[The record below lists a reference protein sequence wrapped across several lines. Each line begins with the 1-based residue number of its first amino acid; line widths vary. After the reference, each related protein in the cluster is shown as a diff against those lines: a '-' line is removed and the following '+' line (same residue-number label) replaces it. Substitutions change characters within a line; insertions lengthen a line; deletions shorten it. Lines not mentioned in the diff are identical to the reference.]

1 MINRREG
8 KLAFTFPGQGS
19 FNGDVLL
26 ALHQSPTWRTEFQQA
41 QDISRRVLGHDFLL
55 LVESSSQQERERI
68 LKACPDLDQVGIY
81 VADYLTAAGLIAEGL
96 APDLLLGHSFGELAA
111 LAIAGVYT
119 FETGLRI
126 VCQRSAILG
135 HLASGGRMAALS
147 CNSERALQL
156 LRGLKDSPLEI
167 AVLNHKRQTVVSGLP
182 AELERL
188 RESAAS
194 QGVSLTTLKSRHPFH
209 SSLLRPLVEPFRLM
223 LCGYAFEPPAIPV
236 YLCTERKFLSDGD
249 NLPSIL
255 SEQFFKQLD
264 FSAILLELHGLGFR
278 NFVECGAGNIVT
290 KVTQEAGLEGVEAYA
305 SAPLVDGPE
314 KGRDA
319 ILRRFSAELVTNRP
333 AAPQLSMTAT
343 PQLSELIRDMH
354 AVLGRA
360 SRALEVLE
368 AENNLTAIT
377 VPAGKAEHEPA
388 PLPELIAEPELCDA
402 DPVAIVAMGCVLPGA
417 QSPEQYWSNIL
428 EGVSGITDL
437 GDGDPTAALDFL
449 GGSARPDQ
457 KIVSDKTYTLL
468 SGSAGTIVYDAA
480 LLSSSYSKAQ
490 FERLTQA
497 EKLLAMASAQAFAGV
512 LRAKLSAI
520 PADRIECVLGATA
533 DGFREYELAM
543 FEESMEETLA
553 QVETDPGSRAAFAK
567 SLQRIWGEPA
577 TDNPRVPQSDS
588 CRAVIESTV
597 GRPIRTYVI
606 DAACSSSLYAIGLGV
621 TALQD
626 RTKDVMLVGGVFAP
640 ALANSALFAQFRGL
654 SPNAS
659 RPFDVSADGVIFGE
673 GSGMLVLKRLSDAM
687 AAGDPVLGVVRGVGV
702 SSDGKSP
709 AINVPQSKGQSIAI
723 RRAYDT
729 SHIDTN
735 SIQYVEAHAT
745 ATPVGDAV
753 EFGALQRAITRNPEL
768 PRIELGSV
776 KALVGHTGWAA
787 GAASVIKL
795 CKAFENRTIPPQ
807 YNYNSPNP
815 AIDLSASPFQISTK
829 AKPWP
834 DNSGMPRRAAINGFG
849 FGGTNAHLILEEF
862 KPAYHAKLCAAVA
875 PTAPANQTLAVI
887 DAATLFP
894 SANGIDKNATK
905 GQHAFARAALRLPK
919 GQRLLPDVTEHMDS
933 GQYLAL
939 LAAEQVLPALGD
951 KLKDLRGEIGIVIG
965 VESKTDRGIRANQR
979 IFLDRLIRKFAEDK
993 TSDGLPLGDRAEIL
1007 DRVCT
1012 AVRKDVIPSGPYTL
1026 PGLMPNVISG
1036 RVANMF
1042 ELHGPNVV
1050 IDMGSNSLFQSLM
1063 VARDFL
1069 MHGECK
1075 AVLAGGLN
1083 GVRLTP
1089 NDAEA
1094 AFLAVLTTEATAREL
1109 NLPIACLLTVGGSL
1123 PQTAMASSTGMNYR
1137 GAHGAIELS
1146 EAIAG
1151 IREGKHEIVVR
1162 EQQSNSA
1169 LARELVFRS
1178 AQPIA
1183 KPAPAVTLAPSGSL
1197 APPVPAPPVPAAAQV
1212 SGTYAFVQNTPLY
1225 YYTPVETAAPLPAP
1239 SIAKRERR
1247 ILFLTDQPAHW
1258 RQLEKTGALDAF
1270 DYHVICAHAAS
1281 LAQSTPIDLAGEEA
1295 VKAALAALPG
1305 GFDTVVAVKFSGEG
1319 LPDSLLT
1326 SPLENVLGLTDL
1338 AFAVCRHFYDRFQ
1351 AGAMAMGSLCLGAYI
1366 GGRLNPFSGLLGGFV
1381 KSFARELPAA
1391 VCRSLNVDDS
1401 DFRLGM
1407 TRLDAELLHRD
1418 KAVEVC
1424 YRQGSRYAIELSR
1437 IERPSQGDAPL
1448 LNSDS
1453 VVLATGGGRGV
1464 TAVLTEEILT
1474 RFGCTVVALGRTN
1487 PDLAPPH
1494 ILRMSATELAAYEP
1508 EFYKSELA
1516 KGGGIKITEL
1526 KNRFRSYQAAQ
1537 EVNALVQSLSALPGR
1552 FEYISCDITNGDITT
1567 AIVESVFKKY
1577 GRLDM
1582 VLHGAGIQIS
1592 KVITRKTVSDY
1603 HSVVAAKIASLQHIY
1618 RACEMHRAGRPL
1630 HYHLLTSAFSYM
1642 GNDGQPDYGAVNE
1655 SLNRLADVM
1664 SAAPESLETHSE
1676 WCSVAW
1682 LGWAGIGMTRG
1693 SEFAALAASRG
1704 LRGVTRSEGREIFS
1718 HFLTGQATAPI
1729 NILMA
1734 DGELKFYDVATTPRT
1749 YAPSPSIP
1757 APVLASPSR
1766 ARKQKLTVERTVTAD
1781 GAPYILNHCVDG
1793 IPTLP
1798 GAFLNM
1804 MIAEAAQE
1812 LRPDL
1817 KITAFEDAAFR
1828 RFVRLRS
1835 DGPTHLRLNAAV
1847 VSESDESTLIRVEV
1861 VSDFTHKSGKVLQKD
1876 VVQTE
1881 MSVRMGPSV
1890 NRPRSTSA
1898 NGSSSAT
1905 GRVLSDP
1912 YVMQGSPVH
1921 LNGPFRTLNN
1931 IVVGESNRSADY
1943 RMTEMSGIGSGGNA
1957 FLSSLMVMDSLW
1969 RFGAIDLHADNTLPV
1984 YVPEACRVMNVYF
1997 DLGNP
2002 GVMST
2007 LSAELSM
2014 RGSNPTA
2021 DQDRLTIGPV
2031 EVRDSEGSVLLS
2043 VDGGV
2048 CRRLGEVRNGH

>member
-1 MINRREG
+1 
-8 KLAFTFPGQGS
+8 
-19 FNGDVLL
+19 
-26 ALHQSPTWRTEFQQA
+26 
-41 QDISRRVLGHDFLL
+41 
-55 LVESSSQQERERI
+55 
-68 LKACPDLDQVGIY
+68 
-81 VADYLTAAGLIAEGL
+81 
-96 APDLLLGHSFGELAA
+96 
-111 LAIAGVYT
+111 
-119 FETGLRI
+119 
-126 VCQRSAILG
+126 
-135 HLASGGRMAALS
+135 
-147 CNSERALQL
+147 
-156 LRGLKDSPLEI
+156 
-167 AVLNHKRQTVVSGLP
+167 
-182 AELERL
+182 
-188 RESAAS
+188 
-194 QGVSLTTLKSRHPFH
+194 
-209 SSLLRPLVEPFRLM
+209 
-223 LCGYAFEPPAIPV
+223 
-236 YLCTERKFLSDGD
+236 
-249 NLPSIL
+249 
-255 SEQFFKQLD
+255 
-264 FSAILLELHGLGFR
+264 
-278 NFVECGAGNIVT
+278 
-290 KVTQEAGLEGVEAYA
+290 
-305 SAPLVDGPE
+305 
-314 KGRDA
+314 
-319 ILRRFSAELVTNRP
+319 
-333 AAPQLSMTAT
+333 
-343 PQLSELIRDMH
+343 
-354 AVLGRA
+354 
-360 SRALEVLE
+360 
-368 AENNLTAIT
+368 
-377 VPAGKAEHEPA
+377 
-388 PLPELIAEPELCDA
+388 
-402 DPVAIVAMGCVLPGA
+402 MGCVLPGA
-417 QSPEQYWSNIL
+417 QNPEQYWSNIL
-428 EGVSGITDL
+428 AGVSGITDL
-437 GDGDPTAALDFL
+437 AAEDPTASVDFL
-449 GGSARPDQ
+449 GGSAGPEQ
-457 KIVSDKTYTLL
+457 KIVSDKSYTAL

-480 LLSSSYSKAQ
+480 LLSTSYSKEQ
-490 FERLTQA
+490 FERLMRA
-497 EKLLAMASAQAFAGV
+497 EKLLAMASSQAFSGT

-533 DGFREYELAM
+533 DGSHEYDYAV

-553 QVETDPGSRAAFAK
+553 QVETDASRSAVFSK
-567 SLQRIWGEPA
+567 SLRRIWGEPA
-577 TDNPRVPQSDS
+577 ADNPRAAQSES
-588 CRAVIESTV
+588 CRAVIEATA

-606 DAACSSSLYAIGLGV
+606 DAACSSSLYAVGLGV
-621 TALQD
+621 TALQAG
-626 RTKDVMLVGGVFAP
+626 TKDMMLVGGVFAP

-654 SPNAS
+654 SPNGS

-673 GSGMLVLKRLSDAM
+673 GSGLLVLKRLSDAM
-687 AAGDPVLGVVRGVGV
+687 SAGDPVLGVVRGVGV

-709 AINVPQSKGQSIAI
+709 AINVPQSKGQSMAI
-723 RRAYDT
+723 RRAYDA

-753 EFGALQRAITRNPEL
+753 EFGALQRAISRKPEL

-807 YNYNSPNP
+807 YNYSSPNP
-815 AIDLSASPFQISTK
+815 AIDLNASPFQISTT

-834 DNSGMPRRAAINGFG
+834 ANSGLPRRAAINGFG

-862 KPAYHAKLCAAVA
+862 DPGYHAKLCAAVT
-875 PTAPANQTLAVI
+875 PKAPANQTLAVI
-887 DAATLFP
+887 DTAALFP
-894 SANGIDKNATK
+894 SASGIEKNATK
-905 GQHAFARAALRLPK
+905 GQQAFARAALRLPK

-951 KLKDLRGEIGIVIG
+951 RLKELRGEFGIVIG
-965 VESKTDRGIRANQR
+965 VESKTERGIRANQR
-979 IFLDRLIRKFAEDK
+979 IFLDRLKRKFSED
-993 TSDGLPLGDRAEIL
+993 TISDGLPPAERTDLL
-1007 DRVCT
+1007 DRLCA

-1083 GVRLTP
+1083 GVRMTSK
-1089 NDAEA
+1089 DAEA
-1094 AFLAVLTTEATAREL
+1094 AFLAVLTTEETAREL

-1123 PQTAMASSTGMNYR
+1123 PQTATAPSTGLNYR
-1137 GAHGAIELS
+1137 GAHGTIELS
-1146 EAIAG
+1146 EAIAKV
-1151 IREGKHEIVVR
+1151 REGKPEIVVR

-1169 LARELVFRS
+1169 LARELVFKS
-1178 AQPIA
+1178 ARPVA
-1183 KPAPAVTLAPSGSL
+1183 ETVPVAAPASAAG
-1197 APPVPAPPVPAAAQV
+1197 PVSIAGPVPAAEPASV
-1212 SGTYAFVQNTPLY
+1212 SAPAGHAYAFVQNTPVY
-1225 YYTPVETAAPLPAP
+1225 YYTPVETAAPLPTP
-1239 SIAKRERR
+1239 SIAKRARR

-1258 RQLEKTGALDAF
+1258 RQLEKTGALSGF
-1270 DYHVICAHAAS
+1270 DYHVICAHAAT
-1281 LAQSTPIDLAGEEA
+1281 LARSTAIDLASEEA
-1295 VKAALAALPG
+1295 VKAALGALPG

-1326 SPLENVLGLTDL
+1326 TPLENVLGLMDL
-1338 AFAVCRHFYDRFQ
+1338 TFAVCRHFYEEFR
-1351 AGAMAMGSLCLGAYI
+1351 AGAMAMGSLCLGAFI
-1366 GGRLNPFSGLLGGFV
+1366 GGRLNPFTGLLAGFV

-1391 VCRSLNVDDS
+1391 VCRSLNVDEFE
-1401 DFRLGM
+1401 FRQGM
-1407 TRLDAELLHRD
+1407 TRLDAELSHRD

-1424 YRQGSRYAIELSR
+1424 YRDGNRYVIELSR
-1437 IERPSQGDAPL
+1437 LERPSQGDAPL
-1448 LNSDS
+1448 LTSDS

-1464 TAVLTEEILT
+1464 TAVLTEELLT
-1474 RFGCTVVALGRTN
+1474 RLGCTVVALGRTN
-1487 PDLAPPH
+1487 PAKAPAS
-1494 ILRMSATELAAYEP
+1494 ILRMNATELAAYEQ
-1508 EFYKSELA
+1508 EFYKSGLA
-1516 KGGGIKITEL
+1516 KGGGVKITDL

-1537 EVNALVQSLSALPGR
+1537 EVNELVQSLSALPGR
-1552 FEYISCDITNGDITT
+1552 FEYISGDITDGEYTT
-1567 AIVESVFKKY
+1567 AIVESIFKKY

-1592 KVITRKTVSDY
+1592 KVIPRKTVGDF
-1603 HSVVAAKIASLQHIY
+1603 HSVLAAKIASLQHIY
-1618 RACEMHRAGRPL
+1618 AACEKHRAGRPV

-1664 SAAPESLETHSE
+1664 SVAPESRESRSQ

-1734 DGELKFYDVATTPRT
+1734 DGELKFYDVATTPGF
-1749 YAPSPSIP
+1749 YVPDPHVP
-1757 APVLASPSR
+1757 APRPALPVLTPSQ
-1766 ARKQKLTVERTVTAD
+1766 ARKEKLTVERTVTAD

-1798 GAFLNM
+1798 GAFLIM
-1804 MIAEAAQE
+1804 MVAEAALE

-1835 DGPTHLRLNAAV
+1835 DGPTNLRLNV
-1847 VSESDESTLIRVEV
+1847 GIVSENDESTLIRVEV

-1890 NRPRSTSA
+1890 NCARSAVA
-1898 NGSSSAT
+1898 NGSSRASSSSAK

-1921 LNGPFRTLNN
+1921 LNGPFKTLNN
-1931 IVVGESNRSADY
+1931 IVVGESDRSAEY
-1943 RMTEMSGIGSGGNA
+1943 RMTEMSGIGSGGHA

-1969 RFGAIDLHADNTLPV
+1969 RFGAIDMHADNTLPV
-1984 YVPEACRVMNVYF
+1984 YVPEACKVMNVYF

-2002 GVMST
+2002 GVAST
-2007 LSAELSM
+2007 LSEGLSM
-2014 RGSNPTA
+2014 AGSNPTA

-2031 EVRDSEGSVLLS
+2031 EVRDPVGSVLLT
-2043 VDGGV
+2043 VDGGI

>member
-8 KLAFTFPGQGS
+8 KLVFTFPGQGS
-19 FNGDVLL
+19 FSGDVLREL
-26 ALHQSPTWRTEFQQA
+26 YESSTWRTEFLQA
-41 QDISRRVLGHDFLL
+41 RDICRRVLGHDFLL
-55 LVESSSQQERERI
+55 LVESHSQEEREQI

-81 VADYLTAAGLIAEGL
+81 VVDYLTAAGLIAAGL
-96 APDLLLGHSFGELAA
+96 TPDLLLGHSFGEIAA
-111 LAIAGVYT
+111 LAVAGVYT

-126 VCQRSAILG
+126 VCQRSAILS
-135 HLASGGRMAALS
+135 HLATGGRMAAIS
-147 CNSERALQL
+147 CNVDRALQL
-156 LRGLKDSPLEI
+156 ICGLKCSSLEI

-194 QGVSLTTLKSRHPFH
+194 QGVSVTLLKSRHPFH
-209 SSLLRPLVEPFRLM
+209 SSLLRPIVEPFRLM
-223 LCGYAFEPPAIPV
+223 LCGYAFEPAAIPV
-236 YLCTERKFLSDGD
+236 YLCTDRKFLSADA
-249 NLPSIL
+249 NLPSVL
-255 SEQFFKQLD
+255 AEQFIKQLD
-264 FSAILLELHGLGFR
+264 FSAILHELHGLGFR
-278 NFVECGAGNIVT
+278 RFVECGAGNIVT

-305 SAPLVDGPE
+305 IAPLVDGLE
-314 KGRDA
+314 KGRA
-319 ILRRFSAELVTNRP
+319 ATLEKLGAKIVTSRP
-333 AAPQLSMTAT
+333 AAAPKPAQLT
-343 PQLSELIRDMH
+343 ELADLIKEMH

-360 SRALEVLE
+360 SRTMEKFS
-368 AENNLTAIT
+368 AENNSIG
-377 VPAGKAEHEPA
+377 VIEPA
-388 PLPELIAEPELCDA
+388 RLAAPEPVPELEHIAEPEPCDA
-402 DPVAIVAMGCVLPGA
+402 DPIAIVAMGCVLPGA
-417 QSPEQYWSNIL
+417 QNPEQYWSNIL
-428 EGVSGITDL
+428 AGFSGITDL
-437 GDGDPTAALDFL
+437 GDEDPTSALDFL
-449 GGSARPDQ
+449 GGSAGPEQ
-457 KIVSDKTYTLL
+457 KIVSDKTYTQL
-468 SGSAGTIVYDAA
+468 SGYAGTILYDAA
-480 LLSSSYSKAQ
+480 LLSSLYSRAE
-490 FERLTQA
+490 FERLTRA
-497 EKLLAMASAQAFAGV
+497 EKLLAMASAQAFAGPF
-512 LRAKLSAI
+512 RAQLSAI

-533 DGFREYELAM
+533 DGFHEYDLAV

-553 QVETDPGSRAAFAK
+553 QVENDASRRALFAK
-567 SLQRIWGEPA
+567 SLRRIWGEPA
-577 TDNPRVPQSDS
+577 ADNPRAPQSDS
-588 CRAVIESTV
+588 CRAVIASTA
-597 GRPIRTYVI
+597 GRPIRTYII

-640 ALANSALFAQFRGL
+640 AQANSALFAQFRGL

-673 GSGMLVLKRLSDAM
+673 GSGLLVLKRLSDAM
-687 AAGDPVLGVVRGVGV
+687 AAGDPVMGVVRGVGV

-723 RRAYDT
+723 RRAYDA
-729 SHIDTN
+729 SHIDVN

-776 KALVGHTGWAA
+776 KALIGHTGWAA
-787 GAASVIKL
+787 GIASVIKL
-795 CKAFENRTIPPQ
+795 CKAFESHTIPPQ

-815 AIDLSASPFQISTK
+815 QIDLNASPFRISTT
-829 AKPWP
+829 ANPWP
-834 DNSGMPRRAAINGFG
+834 ANSGLPRRAAINGFG

-862 KPAYHAKLCAAVA
+862 HSAYHAKLCASVA
-875 PTAPANQTLAVI
+875 PKAPASPTLAVI
-887 DAATLFP
+887 DAAALFP
-894 SANGIDKNATK
+894 SANGIEKNPTK
-905 GQHAFARAALRLPK
+905 ALQAFSRAALHLPK

-951 KLKDLRGEIGIVIG
+951 RLKDLRGEIGIVIG
-965 VESKTDRGIRANQR
+965 VESKTERGIRANQR
-979 IFLDRLIRKFAEDK
+979 IFLDRLKRKFAEDK
-993 TSDGLPLGDRAEIL
+993 TSDGLALAERTAIL
-1007 DRVCT
+1007 DRVCA

-1083 GVRLTP
+1083 AVRVTP
-1089 NDAEA
+1089 TDAEA
-1094 AFLAVLTTEATAREL
+1094 AFLTVLTTEATAREL

-1123 PQTAMASSTGMNYR
+1123 PQTAIAYSAGRNYR
-1137 GAHGAIELS
+1137 GAQGTIELS
-1146 EAIAG
+1146 EAIARA
-1151 IREGKHEIVVR
+1151 REGTRKIVVR
-1162 EQQSNSA
+1162 EQQSDSA
-1169 LARELVFRS
+1169 LARELVFQP
-1178 AQPIA
+1178 AQTVVKPNPVPVVA
-1183 KPAPAVTLAPSGSL
+1183 PAPAT
-1197 APPVPAPPVPAAAQV
+1197 V
-1212 SGTYAFVQNTPLY
+1212 SASTTYAYVQNTPIY
-1225 YYTPVETAAPLPAP
+1225 YYTPVETAVPLPAL
-1239 SIAKRERR
+1239 SIAKRTRR
-1247 ILFLTDQPAHW
+1247 VLFLTDQPAHW
-1258 RQLEKTGALDAF
+1258 RQLEKIGALSGF
-1270 DYHVICAHAAS
+1270 NYHVICAQAAS
-1281 LAQSTPIDLAGEEA
+1281 LAQSTPIDLASDEA
-1295 VKAALAALPG
+1295 VKVALGALPG

-1326 SPLENVLGLTDL
+1326 TPLENVLGLMDL
-1338 AFAVCRHFYDRFQ
+1338 SFAVCRHFYEQFR
-1351 AGAMAMGSLCLGAYI
+1351 AGAMAMGSLCLGAFI
-1366 GGRLNPFSGLLGGFV
+1366 GGRLNPFTGLLAGFV
-1381 KSFARELPAA
+1381 KSLARELPAA
-1391 VCRSLNVDDS
+1391 VCRSLNLEEI
-1401 DFRLGM
+1401 DFRQGM
-1407 TRLDAELLHRD
+1407 SRLDAELSHRD

-1424 YRQGSRYAIELSR
+1424 YREGNRYAIELSR
-1437 IERPSQGDAPL
+1437 LEHLSYCDAPL
-1448 LNSDS
+1448 LTSDS

-1464 TAVLTEEILT
+1464 TAVLTEELLT
-1474 RFGCTVVALGRTN
+1474 RFGCTVAALGRTD
-1487 PDLAPPH
+1487 PAMAPSH
-1494 ILRMSATELAAYEP
+1494 ILRMNASELAAYEQ

-1516 KGGGIKITEL
+1516 KNNGVKITEL

-1537 EVNALVQSLSALPGR
+1537 EVNEVVQSLSALPGR
-1552 FEYISCDITNGDITT
+1552 FEYISGDITNPETTT
-1567 AIVESVFKKY
+1567 ATVESVFKKY

-1592 KVITRKTVSDY
+1592 KVLTRKTVGDF
-1603 HSVVAAKIASLQHIY
+1603 HNVVAAKIASLQHIY
-1618 RACEMHRAGRPL
+1618 NACERLRAGRPV

-1664 SAAPESLETHSE
+1664 STAPKSLESHSH

-1704 LRGVTRSEGREIFS
+1704 LRGINRSEGREVFS

-1734 DGELKFYDVATTPRT
+1734 EGELKFYDVATTPGAFVA
-1749 YAPSPSIP
+1749 APR
-1757 APVLASPSR
+1757 LALPSR
-1766 ARKQKLTVERTVTAD
+1766 ARKERLTVERTVTAD

-1798 GAFLNM
+1798 GAFLIM
-1804 MIAEAAQE
+1804 MVAEAALE
-1812 LRPDL
+1812 LRPEL

-1835 DGPTHLRLNAAV
+1835 DGPTNLRLNASIVA
-1847 VSESDESTLIRVEV
+1847 ENDEGTLIRVEV

-1876 VVQTE
+1876 VMQTE
-1881 MSVRMGPSV
+1881 MSVRLGQSV
-1890 NRPRSTSA
+1890 NRARSASL
-1898 NGSSSAT
+1898 NGSSQAN
-1905 GRVLSDP
+1905 GRLLSDP
-1912 YVMQGSPVH
+1912 YVMTGSPVH

-1943 RMTEMSGIGSGGNA
+1943 RLTKMSGIGSGGQA

-1969 RFGAIDLHADNTLPV
+1969 RFGAIDLHPDNTLPV
-1984 YVPEACRVMNVYF
+1984 YVPEACKVMKVYF

-2002 GVMST
+2002 GVA
-2007 LSAELSM
+2007 SALPDELSM
-2014 RGSNPTA
+2014 TGSNPTA

-2031 EVRDSEGSVLLS
+2031 EVRDPVGSVLLT

>member
-1 MINRREG
+1 MINRRED
-8 KLAFTFPGQGS
+8 KLVFTFPGQGS
-19 FNGDVLL
+19 FNGDVLRE
-26 ALHQSPTWRTEFQQA
+26 LHESSVWRTEFQRA
-41 QDISRRVLGHDFLL
+41 QDICRYVLGHDFLL
-55 LVESSSQQERERI
+55 LVESRSQEEQERI
-68 LKACPDLDQVGIY
+68 LKACPDIDQVGIY
-81 VADYLTAAGLIAEGL
+81 VANYLTAAVLIASGL
-96 APDLLLGHSFGELAA
+96 TPDLVLGHSFGEIAA
-111 LAIAGVYT
+111 LAIAGCYT

-126 VCQRSAILG
+126 VCQRSAILS
-135 HLASGGRMAALS
+135 HLASGGRMAAVS
-147 CNSERALQL
+147 CNADRTLELIH
-156 LRGLKDSPLEI
+156 GLKDSPLEI

-188 RESAAS
+188 REFAAS
-194 QGVSLTTLKSRHPFH
+194 QGVSVTSLKSRHAFH
-209 SSLLRPLVEPFRLM
+209 SSLLQPLVEPFRLM
-223 LCGYAFEPPAIPV
+223 LCGYAFQPAAIPV
-236 YLCTERKFLSDGD
+236 YLCTERKLLTAGD

-255 SEQFFKQLD
+255 SEQFCKQLD
-264 FSAILLELHGLGFR
+264 FSAILLELHRLGFR
-278 NFVECGAGNIVT
+278 HFVECGAGNIVT
-290 KVTQEAGLEGVEAYA
+290 RVTQEAGLEGVEAYA
-305 SAPLVDGPE
+305 GAPVADGPE
-314 KGRDA
+314 KGRAA
-319 ILRRFSAELVTNRP
+319 ILKRFSANIVTKQK
-333 AAPQLSMTAT
+333 AAPQLSMTGA
-343 PQLSELIRDMH
+343 PQFAELIRDMH
-354 AVLGRA
+354 AVLSRA
-360 SRALEVLE
+360 SRLIEEVE
-368 AENNLTAIT
+368 AESKLVAT
-377 VPAGKAEHEPA
+377 VEPVLQ
-388 PLPELIAEPELCDA
+388 PNPVPEPESMIEPGPCDA

-417 QSPEQYWSNIL
+417 QNPEQYWSNIL
-428 EGVSGITDL
+428 AGVSGITDL
-437 GDGDPTAALDFL
+437 GDHDPTAALDFL

-468 SGSAGTIVYDAA
+468 SGSAGAIVYDAA

-490 FERLTQA
+490 FERLTRA
-497 EKLLAMASAQAFAGV
+497 EKLLAMASAQAFAGA

-533 DGFREYELAM
+533 DGFHEYELAM

-553 QVETDPGSRAAFAK
+553 QVETDASRRATFSK
-567 SLQRIWGEPA
+567 SLRRIWGEPA
-577 TDNPRVPQSDS
+577 ADNPRVPQSDS
-588 CRAVIESTV
+588 CRGVIESTA

-673 GSGMLVLKRLSDAM
+673 GSGLLVLKRLSDAM
-687 AAGDPVLGVVRGVGV
+687 AAGDSVLGVVRGVGV

-723 RRAYDT
+723 LRAYDS

-753 EFGALQRAITRNPEL
+753 EFGALQRAITRKPEL

-815 AIDLSASPFQISTK
+815 AIDLSASPFQISTTV
-829 AKPWP
+829 KPWP
-834 DNSGMPRRAAINGFG
+834 SNSGVPRRAAINGFG

-862 KPAYHAKLCAAVA
+862 NPAYHAKLCAAVA
-875 PTAPANQTLAVI
+875 PMTPANPTLAVI
-887 DAATLFP
+887 DAAALFP
-894 SANGIDKNATK
+894 SASGIEKSPTNG
-905 GQHAFARAALRLPK
+905 QQAFARAALRLPK

-939 LAAEQVLPALGD
+939 LAAEQVLPALGER
-951 KLKDLRGEIGIVIG
+951 LKELRDEIGIVIG

-979 IFLDRLIRKFAEDK
+979 IFLDRLRRKFAEDK
-993 TSDGLPLGDRAEIL
+993 TSDGLPLSERGVIL
-1007 DRVCT
+1007 DRVCD

-1083 GVRLTP
+1083 AVRVTP
-1089 NDAEA
+1089 DDAEA
-1094 AFLAVLTTEATAREL
+1094 AFLTVLTTEATAREL

-1123 PQTAMASSTGMNYR
+1123 PQTATASSTGLNYR
-1137 GAHGAIELS
+1137 GAHGVIELS
-1146 EAIAG
+1146 EAIAR
-1151 IREGKHEIVVR
+1151 IRKGEREIVVR
-1162 EQQSNSA
+1162 EQQSDSA

-1178 AQPIA
+1178 ALPLA
-1183 KPAPAVTLAPSGSL
+1183 KAAPAPAAVPVTVAP
-1197 APPVPAPPVPAAAQV
+1197 A
-1212 SGTYAFVQNTPLY
+1212 SGTYAFVQNTPVY
-1225 YYTPVETAAPLPAP
+1225 YYTPVETAAPLPVP
-1239 SIAKRERR
+1239 SIAKRVRR
-1247 ILFLTDQPAHW
+1247 ILFLTDQPVHW
-1258 RQLEKTGALDAF
+1258 RQLESTGVLGGF
-1270 DYHVICAHAAS
+1270 DYHVICAQAAS
-1281 LAQSTPIDLAGEEA
+1281 LAKSTPIDIASEDA
-1295 VKAALAALPG
+1295 VKAALGALPG
-1305 GFDTVVAVKFSGEG
+1305 GFDTVIAVKISGDG

-1326 SPLENVLGLTDL
+1326 TPLENVLGLTDL
-1338 AFAVCRHFYDRFQ
+1338 SFAVCRHFYEQFRT
-1351 AGAMAMGSLCLGAYI
+1351 GAMAMGSLCLGAFV
-1366 GGRLNPFSGLLGGFV
+1366 GGRLNPFSGLLAGFV
-1381 KSFARELPAA
+1381 KSLARELPAA
-1391 VCRSLNVDDS
+1391 ICRSVNVDAV
-1401 DFRLGM
+1401 DFRQGM
-1407 TRLDAELLHRD
+1407 MRLDAELSHRD

-1424 YRQGSRYAIELSR
+1424 YRDGNRYAIELSR
-1437 IERPSQGDAPL
+1437 VERPSQGDTPL
-1448 LNSDS
+1448 LTSDS

-1464 TAVLTEEILT
+1464 TAVLTEELLT
-1474 RFGCTVVALGRTN
+1474 RFGCTVVALGRTD
-1487 PDLAPPH
+1487 PAKAPAH
-1494 ILRMSATELAAYEP
+1494 ILRMSAAELAAYEP
-1508 EFYKSELA
+1508 EFYKAELA

-1537 EVNALVQSLSALPGR
+1537 EVNELVQSLSALPGR
-1552 FEYISCDITNGDITT
+1552 FEYISCDITNGENTT

-1592 KVITRKTVSDY
+1592 KVLTRKTVDDF
-1603 HSVVAAKIASLQHIY
+1603 HSVVAAKIASLQYIY
-1618 RACEMHRAGRPL
+1618 RACEKHRAGRPL

-1664 SAAPESLETHSE
+1664 AIAPESQKTHSD

-1718 HFLTGQATAPI
+1718 HFVAGKATAPI

-1734 DGELKFYDVATTPRT
+1734 DGELKFYDVATTPGP
-1749 YAPSPSIP
+1749 YVPSPY
-1757 APVLASPSR
+1757 ASPSESALP
-1766 ARKQKLTVERTVTAD
+1766 ARTRRERLTVERTVTAD

-1804 MIAEAAQE
+1804 MIAEAAHE

-1835 DGPTHLRLNAAV
+1835 DGPTNLRLNAAV
-1847 VSESDESTLIRVEV
+1847 VSESNESTLIRVEV

-1881 MSVRMGPSV
+1881 MSVRMGPAV
-1890 NRPRSTSA
+1890 NRPRSTAA
-1898 NGSSSAT
+1898 NGSSGAT

-1912 YVMQGSPVH
+1912 YVMKGSPVH

-2007 LSAELSM
+2007 LSSELSM

>member
-1 MINRREG
+1 MMDRREG
-8 KLAFTFPGQGS
+8 KLVFTFPGQGS
-19 FNGDVLL
+19 FNGDVLREL
-26 ALHQSPTWRTEFQQA
+26 YESSAWRTEFLQA

-55 LVESSSQQERERI
+55 LVESRSQEEREQI
-68 LKACPDLDQVGIY
+68 LKACPDIDQVGIY
-81 VADYLTAAGLIAEGL
+81 VADYLTAMGLITAGLT
-96 APDLLLGHSFGELAA
+96 PDLLLGHSFGELAA
-111 LAIAGVYT
+111 LAVAGVYT

-147 CNSERALQL
+147 CNADRAIQL
-156 LRGLKDSPLEI
+156 IRGLKGSPLEI
-167 AVLNHKRQTVVSGLP
+167 SVLNHKRQTVVSGLP
-182 AELERL
+182 GELERL
-188 RESAAS
+188 RELAAS
-194 QGVSLTTLKSRHPFH
+194 QGVSLTSLKSRHPFH
-209 SSLLRPLVEPFRLM
+209 SELLRPVVEPFRLM
-223 LCGYAFEPPAIPV
+223 LCGYAFEPAAIPV
-236 YLCTERKFLSDGD
+236 YLCTERKFLSAGD

-264 FSAILLELHGLGFR
+264 FSAILLELYGLGFR

-290 KVTQEAGLEGVEAYA
+290 KVTQEAGLEGGEAYA
-305 SAPLVDGPE
+305 SAPLADGPE
-314 KGRDA
+314 KGRAA
-319 ILRRFSAELVTNRP
+319 ILQKFSVEVVTKRT
-333 AAPQLSMTAT
+333 AAPQLSMTVA
-343 PQLSELIRDMH
+343 PQLSELIREMH

-360 SRALEVLE
+360 SRVLEELE
-368 AENNLTAIT
+368 AENNLVALI
-377 VPAGKAEHEPA
+377 EPTRQ
-388 PLPELIAEPELCDA
+388 AEPEPVPEPEQIAVLEPCDA

-417 QSPEQYWSNIL
+417 QNPDKYWSNIL
-428 EGVSGITDL
+428 AGVSGITDL
-437 GDGDPTAALDFL
+437 GDHDPSAALDFL

-468 SGSAGTIVYDAA
+468 SGSTGTIVYDAA

-490 FERLTQA
+490 FERLTRA
-497 EKLLAMASAQAFAGV
+497 EKLLAMASAQAFAGA

-533 DGFREYELAM
+533 DGFHEYELAM

-553 QVETDPGSRAAFAK
+553 QVETDASRRAAFAK
-567 SLQRIWGEPA
+567 SLRRIWGEPA
-577 TDNPRVPQSDS
+577 ADNPRVPQSDS
-588 CRAVIESTV
+588 CRAVIESTA

-709 AINVPQSKGQSIAI
+709 AINVPQSKGQSMAI

-753 EFGALQRAITRNPEL
+753 EFGALQRAITRKPEL

-795 CKAFENRTIPPQ
+795 CKAFESRTIPPQ

-815 AIDLSASPFQISTK
+815 AIDLNASPFQISTT

-834 DNSGMPRRAAINGFG
+834 ANSGLPRRAAINGFG

-862 KPAYHAKLCAAVA
+862 HPSYHAKLCAAVV
-875 PTAPANQTLAVI
+875 PKAPANPTLAVI
-887 DAATLFP
+887 DAAVLFP
-894 SANGIDKNATK
+894 SANGIEKNATK
-905 GQHAFARAALRLPK
+905 GQQAFARAALHLPK

-939 LAAEQVLPALGD
+939 LAAEQVLPALGER
-951 KLKDLRGEIGIVIG
+951 LKELRDEIGIVIG

-979 IFLDRLIRKFAEDK
+979 IFLDRLKRKFAEDK
-993 TSDGLPLGDRAEIL
+993 TSDGLPLTERADLL

-1094 AFLAVLTTEATAREL
+1094 AFLAILTTEATAREL

-1123 PQTAMASSTGMNYR
+1123 PQTAMASSTGLNYR

-1146 EAIAG
+1146 EAIARV
-1151 IREGKHEIVVR
+1151 REGKREIVVR

-1178 AQPIA
+1178 AQPQA
-1183 KPAPAVTLAPSGSL
+1183 KQAPAPAAV
-1197 APPVPAPPVPAAAQV
+1197 PVPAAAPA
-1212 SGTYAFVQNTPLY
+1212 SPTYAYVQNTPVY
-1225 YYTPVETAAPLPAP
+1225 YYTPVERVAPLPVP

-1258 RQLEKTGALDAF
+1258 RQLEKTGALGAF
-1270 DYHVICAHAAS
+1270 DYHVISAHAAL
-1281 LAQSTPIDLAGEEA
+1281 LARSTPIDLASEEA
-1295 VKAALAALPG
+1295 VKSALSILPG

-1326 SPLENVLGLTDL
+1326 TPLENVLGLTDL
-1338 AFAVCRHFYDRFQ
+1338 TFAVCRHFYEQFR
-1351 AGAMAMGSLCLGAYI
+1351 AGSMAMGSLCLGAFI
-1366 GGRLNPFSGLLGGFV
+1366 GNRLNPFSGLLGGFV

-1391 VCRSLNVDDS
+1391 VCRSLNLDES

-1407 TRLDAELLHRD
+1407 IRLDAELLHRD

-1424 YRQGSRYAIELSR
+1424 YREGNRYAIELSR
-1437 IERPSQGDAPL
+1437 LERPSQGDVPL
-1448 LNSDS
+1448 LTSDS

-1464 TAVLTEEILT
+1464 TAVLTEELLT

-1487 PDLAPPH
+1487 PDLAPVH
-1494 ILRMSATELAAYEP
+1494 ILRMNATELGAHEQ

-1537 EVNALVQSLSALPGR
+1537 EVNELVQSLSALPGR
-1552 FEYISCDITNGDITT
+1552 FEYISGDITNREITT
-1567 AIVESVFKKY
+1567 AVVEQVFKKY

-1592 KVITRKTVSDY
+1592 KVLTRKTVSDY
-1603 HSVVAAKIASLQHIY
+1603 HSVVAAKIASLQHIH
-1618 RACEMHRAGRPL
+1618 RACEKHRAGRPV

-1664 SAAPESLETHSE
+1664 SAAPESRESNSQ

-1734 DGELKFYDVATTPRT
+1734 DGELKFYDVATTPGT
-1749 YAPSPSIP
+1749 YAPGPDVP
-1757 APVLASPSR
+1757 APRLPLPMR
-1766 ARKQKLTVERTVTAD
+1766 TRKEKLTVERTVTAD

-1798 GAFLNM
+1798 GAFLIM
-1804 MIAEAAQE
+1804 MVAEAALE

-1817 KITAFEDAAFR
+1817 KVTAFEDAAFR

-1835 DGPTHLRLNAAV
+1835 DGPTNLRLNAGIV
-1847 VSESDESTLIRVEV
+1847 TESDESTLIRVEV

-1881 MSVRMGPSV
+1881 MSVRLGPSV
-1890 NRPRSTSA
+1890 NRAGAAAA
-1898 NGSSSAT
+1898 NGSKSAK
-1905 GRVLSDP
+1905 GRVLCDP
-1912 YVMQGSPVH
+1912 YVMKGSPVH
-1921 LNGPFRTLNN
+1921 LNGPFKTLNN

-1943 RMTEMSGIGSGGNA
+1943 RMTGTSGIGSGGHA

-1969 RFGAIDLHADNTLPV
+1969 RFGAIDLHPDNTLPV
-1984 YVPEACRVMNVYF
+1984 YVPEACKVMKVYF

-2002 GVMST
+2002 GGAST
-2007 LSAELSM
+2007 LSDELSM
-2014 RGSNPTA
+2014 TGSNPTA

-2031 EVRDSEGSVLLS
+2031 EVRDPVGSVLLT
-2043 VDGGV
+2043 VDGGI
-2048 CRRLGEVRNGH
+2048 CRRLGEVQNGH

>member
-1 MINRREG
+1 MNDLHEG
-8 KLAFTFPGQGS
+8 KLVFTFPGQGS
-19 FNGDVLL
+19 FNGDVLREL
-26 ALHQSPTWRTEFQQA
+26 YESSAWRTEFLQA
-41 QDISRRVLGHDFLL
+41 RDISRRVLGHDFLH
-55 LVESSSQQERERI
+55 LVESRSQDEREQI

-81 VADYLTAAGLIAEGL
+81 VADYLTAAGLIAAGL
-96 APDLLLGHSFGELAA
+96 TPDLVLGHSFGELAA
-111 LAIAGVYT
+111 LAIAGCYS

-126 VCQRSAILG
+126 VCQRSAILS

-147 CNSERALQL
+147 CNADCAIQL
-156 LRGLKDSPLEI
+156 IRGLDGSLLEI

-182 AELERL
+182 SELGRL
-188 RESAAS
+188 REFAAS
-194 QGVSLTTLKSRHPFH
+194 QGVGVTLLKSRHPFH
-209 SSLLRPLVEPFRLM
+209 SSLLRPVAEPFRLM
-223 LCGYAFEPPAIPV
+223 LCGYAFEPATIPV
-236 YLCTERKFLSDGD
+236 YLCTERKFLSAGD
-249 NLPSIL
+249 SLPSIL

-264 FSAILLELHGLGFR
+264 FSGILLELHGLGFR

-290 KVTQEAGLEGVEAYA
+290 KVTQESGLEGVEAYA
-305 SAPLVDGPE
+305 SSPLADGPE
-314 KGRDA
+314 KGRAA
-319 ILRRFSAELVTNRP
+319 ILRRFSAEIVTKR
-333 AAPQLSMTAT
+333 TGE
-343 PQLSELIRDMH
+343 PQLSELAGLIGDMR

-360 SRALEVLE
+360 SRAMEEFATETSPVTLMEPTRQSE
-368 AENNLTAIT
+368 PEP
-377 VPAGKAEHEPA
+377 VPEP
-388 PLPELIAEPELCDA
+388 EQIAEPEPCDA
-402 DPVAIVAMGCVLPGA
+402 DPIAIVAMGCVLPGA
-417 QSPEQYWSNIL
+417 HNPEQYWSNIL
-428 EGVSGITDL
+428 AGVSGITDL
-437 GDGDPTAALDFL
+437 AAEDPTAKVDFL
-449 GGSARPDQ
+449 GGSAGPEQ
-457 KIVSDKTYTLL
+457 KIVSDKSYTAL

-480 LLSSSYSKAQ
+480 LLSPSYSKAH
-490 FERLTQA
+490 FERLMRA
-497 EKLLAMASAQAFAGV
+497 EKLLAMASAQAFAGA
-512 LRAKLSAI
+512 LRGKLSAI

-533 DGFREYELAM
+533 DGSHEYDYAV

-553 QVETDPGSRAAFAK
+553 QVETDASRRAAFAK
-567 SLQRIWGEPA
+567 SLRRIWGEPA
-577 TDNPRVPQSDS
+577 ADNPRAAQSDS
-588 CRAVIESTV
+588 CRAVIEATA

-626 RTKDVMLVGGVFAP
+626 GTKDVMLVGGVFAP

-654 SPNAS
+654 SPNGS

-673 GSGMLVLKRLSDAM
+673 GSGLLVLKRLSDAM

-709 AINVPQSKGQSIAI
+709 AINVPQSKGQSMAI

-753 EFGALQRAITRNPEL
+753 EFGALQRAISRKPEL

-795 CKAFENRTIPPQ
+795 CKAFESRTIPPQ
-807 YNYNSPNP
+807 YNYISPNP
-815 AIDLSASPFQISTK
+815 AIDLNASPFQISTT

-834 DNSGMPRRAAINGFG
+834 ANSGLPRRAAINGFG

-862 KPAYHAKLCAAVA
+862 HPGYHAKLCAAVA
-875 PTAPANQTLAVI
+875 PKAPANQTLAVI
-887 DAATLFP
+887 DAAALFP
-894 SANGIDKNATK
+894 SGSGIEKNATK
-905 GQHAFARAALRLPK
+905 GQQAFARAALRLPK

-951 KLKDLRGEIGIVIG
+951 RLKELRGEIGIVIG

-979 IFLDRLIRKFAEDK
+979 IFLDRLKRKFAEDT
-993 TSDGLPLGDRAEIL
+993 TSDGMPLAERANLLERL
-1007 DRVCT
+1007 CA

-1083 GVRLTP
+1083 GVRVTP
-1089 NDAEA
+1089 KDAEA

-1109 NLPIACLLTVGGSL
+1109 NLPITCLLTVGGSL
-1123 PQTAMASSTGMNYR
+1123 PQTAIAPSTGLNYR
-1137 GAHGAIELS
+1137 GAHGTIELS
-1146 EAIAG
+1146 EAIARV
-1151 IREGKHEIVVR
+1151 REGKREIVVR
-1162 EQQSNSA
+1162 EQQSDSA
-1169 LARELVFRS
+1169 LARELVFTS
-1178 AQPIA
+1178 AQPVA
-1183 KPAPAVTLAPSGSL
+1183 DTA
-1197 APPVPAPPVPAAAQV
+1197 PVPAPASAAVPAPIAAQA
-1212 SGTYAFVQNTPLY
+1212 SPTYAYVQNTPVY
-1225 YYTPVETAAPLPAP
+1225 YYTPVETAAPLPAS
-1239 SIAKRERR
+1239 SIAKRARR

-1258 RQLEKTGALDAF
+1258 RQLEKTGALSGF
-1270 DYHVICAHAAS
+1270 DYHVICAQAAT
-1281 LAQSTPIDLAGEEA
+1281 LAQSTAIDLASEDA
-1295 VKAALAALPG
+1295 VKGALGALPG

-1326 SPLENVLGLTDL
+1326 TPLENVLGLMDL
-1338 AFAVCRHFYDRFQ
+1338 TFAVCRHFYEEFR
-1351 AGAMAMGSLCLGAYI
+1351 AGAMAMGSLCLGAFI
-1366 GGRLNPFSGLLGGFV
+1366 GGRLNPFTGLLGGFV
-1381 KSFARELPAA
+1381 KSLARELPAA
-1391 VCRSLNVDDS
+1391 VCRSLNVDEFE
-1401 DFRLGM
+1401 FRQGM
-1407 TRLDAELLHRD
+1407 TRLDAELSHRD

-1424 YRQGSRYAIELSR
+1424 YRDGNRFAIELSR
-1437 IERPSQGDAPL
+1437 LERPSLEDAPL
-1448 LNSDS
+1448 LTSES

-1464 TAVLTEEILT
+1464 TAVLTEELLS

-1487 PDLAPPH
+1487 PALAPAH
-1494 ILRMSATELAAYEP
+1494 ILRMNATELAAYEQ

-1516 KGGGIKITEL
+1516 KGGGVKITEL

-1537 EVNALVQSLSALPGR
+1537 EVNELVQSLSALPGR
-1552 FEYISCDITNGDITT
+1552 FEYISCDITNGENTT

-1592 KVITRKTVSDY
+1592 KVLTRKTVSDF

-1618 RACEMHRAGRPL
+1618 RACEKHRAGRPV

-1664 SAAPESLETHSE
+1664 SVAHEAHEAHSQ

-1693 SEFAALAASRG
+1693 SEFAALAANRG

-1718 HFLTGQATAPI
+1718 HFVTGQATAPI

-1734 DGELKFYDVATTPRT
+1734 DGELKFYDVATTPGV
-1749 YAPSPSIP
+1749 YVPNPWAPTPRIALP
-1757 APVLASPSR
+1757 AR
-1766 ARKQKLTVERTVTAD
+1766 ARKEKLIVERTVTAD

-1798 GAFLNM
+1798 GAFLIM
-1804 MIAEAAQE
+1804 MVAEAALE
-1812 LRPDL
+1812 LRPNL

-1835 DGPTHLRLNAAV
+1835 DGPTSLRLNAGIV
-1847 VSESDESTLIRVEV
+1847 TESDESTLIRVEV

-1881 MSVRMGPSV
+1881 MSVRLGPSV
-1890 NRPRSTSA
+1890 NHARAAAA
-1898 NGSSSAT
+1898 NGFSSASSNGAK

-1921 LNGPFRTLNN
+1921 LNGPFKTLNN
-1931 IVVGESNRSADY
+1931 IVVGESNRSAEY
-1943 RMTEMSGIGSGGNA
+1943 RMTEMAGIGSGGSA

-1984 YVPEACRVMNVYF
+1984 YVPEACKVMKVYF

-2002 GVMST
+2002 GVAST
-2007 LSAELSM
+2007 LSEELSM
-2014 RGSNPTA
+2014 AGSNPTA

-2031 EVRDSEGSVLLS
+2031 EVRDPVGSVLLT
-2043 VDGGV
+2043 VDGGI